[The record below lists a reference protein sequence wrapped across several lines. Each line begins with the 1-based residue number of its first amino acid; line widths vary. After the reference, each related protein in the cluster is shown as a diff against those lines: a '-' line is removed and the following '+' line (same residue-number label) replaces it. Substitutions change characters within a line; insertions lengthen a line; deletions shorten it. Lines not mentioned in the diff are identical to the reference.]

1 MSSLLPELDPTL
13 EIHTGVQSLVSGD
26 SPFPIIRLACAL
38 LYLGG
43 PQGSSTPW
51 EDPISLS
58 MPGLTAGT
66 SVLPAPPYVL
76 RLLSVALE
84 TDSIRVSQPP
94 DPRRFQLDH
103 VPEY

>member
-43 PQGSSTPW
+43 PQGSSTPGKTRFLFLC
-51 EDPISLS
+51 P
-58 MPGLTAGT
+58 
-66 SVLPAPPYVL
+66 
-76 RLLSVALE
+76 
-84 TDSIRVSQPP
+84 VSQPALLFFQ
-94 DPRRFQLDH
+94 PRLMS
-103 VPEY
+103 